1 LLMVGVDRDVWTSVQ
16 HSTRRIESLSDGKEV
31 LVADRI
37 SFVRASELAR
47 VVCNRNI
54 ILYESSAT
62 LKVAGITLVVKLVV
76 VVGIL

>member
-1 LLMVGVDRDVWTSVQ
+1 MFGHLYNIVRDALRVF
-16 HSTRRIESLSDGKEV
+16 SDGKEV

-37 SFVRASELAR
+37 SFVRASELAL

-54 ILYESSAT
+54 ILHKSSAT
-62 LKVAGITLVVKLVV
+62 LKVAGITIVVKLVV